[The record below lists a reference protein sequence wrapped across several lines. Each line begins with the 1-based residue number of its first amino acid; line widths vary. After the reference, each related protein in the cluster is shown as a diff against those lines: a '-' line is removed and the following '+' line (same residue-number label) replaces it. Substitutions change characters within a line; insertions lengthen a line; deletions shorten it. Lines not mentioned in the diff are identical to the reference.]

1 MLHILW
7 IILKIIL
14 SIIGILLAIVLGVL
28 LLILFCPVRY
38 EAQVAKPEAEKVLDA
53 EIKAKVSWLFRA
65 ISVRV
70 TCIKRK
76 PEMSVALFGRSLDK
90 LLGLSKPAGEKE
102 KAAEDKVKKP
112 ETAVQETTALSE
124 QANQKPVLEAEEL
137 RKESGKVPAKAEENT
152 EKQTESAREK
162 EDSAEPVKDETEPAE
177 SVKEEKEQTAPDS
190 LQNEPEKESGK
201 PAQVEETSEKDTE
214 KSETDSTSKKSFFE
228 KLEEK
233 TGAIGRK
240 IHSAF
245 EKLQTLM
252 EKAEWWKDFIT
263 DERTGFAVSCVLR
276 ELGKIIRHILPK
288 KFWGHVTY
296 GFEDPSITG
305 RILAF
310 AGMTLP
316 LHKNAVEIDPRFD
329 EEFILDADVGLK
341 GRLYGIRLAA
351 SAVLILINKDVWF
364 VIKTLMH
371 KEG

>member
-38 EAQVAKPEAEKVLDA
+38 EANVTKPEAEKVLDA
-53 EIKAKVSWLFRA
+53 EIQAKVSWLFRA
-65 ISVRV
+65 ISVKV

-76 PEMSVALFGRSLDK
+76 PEFAITLFGRSLDK
-90 LLGLSKPAGEKE
+90 LLGKSKPSGGKE
-102 KAAEDKVKKP
+102 KAAEDKAKKAKAAEP
-112 ETAVQETTALSE
+112 EEAPEQEAG
-124 QANQKPVLEAEEL
+124 KPVLEAEEL
-137 RKESGKVPAKAEENT
+137 RKESGKTPAEAKD
-152 EKQTESAREK
+152 QTEEQ
-162 EDSAEPVKDETEPAE
+162 TG
-177 SVKEEKEQTAPDS
+177 SVEEKEELTVPDS
-190 LQNEPEKESGK
+190 LQKETEEEPAEPEIPQKEQEK
-201 PAQVEETSEKDTE
+201 PEEKSELSAQIEETSEKDTE
-214 KSETDSTSKKSFFE
+214 KTEKETAPKKSVFE

-245 EKLQTLM
+245 EKLQALM

-263 DERTGFAVSCVLR
+263 DEKTGFAISCVLR

>member
-76 PEMSVALFGRSLDK
+76 PEMSVTLFGRSLDK

-112 ETAVQETTALSE
+112 ETAVPEPPALPE
-124 QANQKPVLEAEEL
+124 QANQIPVLEAEEL
-137 RKESGKVPAKAEENT
+137 RKESEKVSAKAEENT
-152 EKQTESAREK
+152 EKKAESAGEK
-162 EDSAEPVKDETEPAE
+162 EEPAE
-177 SVKEEKEQTAPDS
+177 PGKEAKEQAAPDN
-190 LQNEPEKESGK
+190 LQNEPEKESEV
-201 PAQVEETSEKDTE
+201 PAQIEETSEKDTDKTE
-214 KSETDSTSKKSFFE
+214 TESEPKLSFFE

-233 TGAIGRK
+233 TGAFGKK
-240 IHSAF
+240 IRSTL

-263 DERTGFAVSCVLR
+263 DERTGFALSCVLR

-329 EEFILDADVGLK
+329 EEFILDVDVGLK

>member
-14 SIIGILLAIVLGVL
+14 LIIGILLAIVLGVL

-38 EAQVAKPEAEKVLDA
+38 EAAVVKPQAEKVLDA
-53 EIKAKVSWLFRA
+53 QVQAKVSWLFQA

-70 TCIKRK
+70 SCIKRK
-76 PEMSVALFGRSLDK
+76 PEFGIYLFGKSLDSLFGK
-90 LLGLSKPAGEKE
+90 KKPDTQKTGTEKE
-102 KAAEDKVKKP
+102 KVKKKDEAGADAASP
-112 ETAVQETTALSE
+112 SGGDE
-124 QANQKPVLEAEEL
+124 KPKVLEAEEL
-137 RKESGKVPAKAEENT
+137 RKESEKVPDTSESSA
-152 EKQTESAREK
+152 EKQEDSEPQEKEPAVADKSKDEKPEESEEAEKIEEESA
-162 EDSAEPVKDETEPAE
+162 KDEESREAE
-177 SVKEEKEQTAPDS
+177 IDTQ
-190 LQNEPEKESGK
+190 PEK
-201 PAQVEETSEKDTE
+201 AA
-214 KSETDSTSKKSFFE
+214 SKKSFFE
-228 KLEEK
+228 KLGEK
-233 TGAIGRK
+233 TGAFGRK
-240 IHSAF
+240 IHDTF
-245 EKLQTLM
+245 EKLQKLM

-263 DERTGFAVSCVLR
+263 DERTGFAISCVLG

-305 RILAF
+305 RILAL

-329 EEFILDADVGLK
+329 EGFILDADAGLK

-351 SAVLILINKDVWF
+351 SAVMILINKDVWF

>member
-14 SIIGILLAIVLGVL
+14 MIIGILLAVVLGVL

-38 EAQVAKPEAEKVLDA
+38 EAAVAKPQAEKILDA
-53 EIKAKVSWLFRA
+53 QVQAKVSWLFRV

-70 TCIKRK
+70 SCIKRK
-76 PEMSVALFGRSLDK
+76 PEFGIYLFGKSLDSLFGK
-90 LLGLSKPAGEKE
+90 KKPDSEKTGAAKEKAEKKDKAEPAAEVPSDEKE
-102 KAAEDKVKKP
+102 KPK
-112 ETAVQETTALSE
+112 
-124 QANQKPVLEAEEL
+124 VLEAEEL
-137 RKESGKVPAKAEENT
+137 RKESEKEPDVSENSPK
-152 EKQTESAREK
+152 EQ
-162 EDSAEPVKDETEPAE
+162 EDSAVQEKEPAAADE
-177 SVKEEKEQTAPDS
+177 IKEEKPE
-190 LQNEPEKESGK
+190 EPEKIEEE
-201 PAQVEETSEKDTE
+201 PEEVEETPEAEEDKDKEPEKAAP
-214 KSETDSTSKKSFFE
+214 KKSFFE

-233 TGAIGRK
+233 TGALGRK
-240 IHSAF
+240 IHDTF
-245 EKLQTLM
+245 EKLQKLM

-263 DERTGFAVSCVLR
+263 DERTGFAISCVLGQ
-276 ELGKIIRHILPK
+276 LGKIIKHILPK
-288 KFWGHVTY
+288 KFWGHITY

-305 RILAF
+305 RILAL

-351 SAVLILINKDVWF
+351 SAVMILINKDVWF

-371 KEG
+371 REG

>member
-14 SIIGILLAIVLGVL
+14 MIIGILLAVVLGVL

-38 EAQVAKPEAEKVLDA
+38 EAAVAKPQAEKILDA
-53 EIKAKVSWLFRA
+53 QVQAKVSWLFRA

-70 TCIKRK
+70 SCIKRK
-76 PEMSVALFGRSLDK
+76 PEFGIYLFGKSLDSLFGK
-90 LLGLSKPAGEKE
+90 KKPDSEKTGAAKEKGKKKDEPGADAAPPADEKE
-102 KAAEDKVKKP
+102 KAK
-112 ETAVQETTALSE
+112 
-124 QANQKPVLEAEEL
+124 VLEAEEL
-137 RKESGKVPAKAEENT
+137 RKES
-152 EKQTESAREK
+152 EKESAMPESSPK
-162 EDSAEPVKDETEPAE
+162 EQEDSAVQEKEPAAADE
-177 SVKEEKEQTAPDS
+177 IKEEKPEESEKIEEESAEGEETPTAVEDKDK
-190 LQNEPEKESGK
+190 EPEKAA
-201 PAQVEETSEKDTE
+201 P
-214 KSETDSTSKKSFFE
+214 KKSFFE

-233 TGAIGRK
+233 TGALGRK
-240 IHSAF
+240 IHDSF
-245 EKLQTLM
+245 EKLQKLM

-263 DERTGFAVSCVLR
+263 DERTGFAISCVLGQ
-276 ELGKIIRHILPK
+276 LGKIIKHILPK
-288 KFWGHVTY
+288 KFWGHITY

-305 RILAF
+305 RILAL

-351 SAVLILINKDVWF
+351 SAVMILINKDVWF

-371 KEG
+371 REG

>member
-38 EAQVAKPEAEKVLDA
+38 EANVTKPEAEKVLDA
-53 EIKAKVSWLFRA
+53 QIQAKVSWLFRA

-76 PEMSVALFGRSLDK
+76 PEIAITLFGRSLDK
-90 LLGLSKPAGEKE
+90 LLGKSKPDGGKE
-102 KAAEDKVKKP
+102 KAAENKAKKP
-112 ETAVQETTALSE
+112 ETAESE
-124 QANQKPVLEAEEL
+124 KAAAPEQMSTKPVLEAEEL
-137 RKESGKVPAKAEENT
+137 RKES
-152 EKQTESAREK
+152 EKT
-162 EDSAEPVKDETEPAE
+162 SAEPEENAE
-177 SVKEEKEQTAPDS
+177 KQSGPGSEDKESSESGS
-190 LQNEPEKESGK
+190 LPKEPEEVAEV
-201 PAQVEETSEKDTE
+201 PAQIEE
-214 KSETDSTSKKSFFE
+214 KSEEDTENTKADKAPKKSFFE
-228 KLEEK
+228 KMEEK
-233 TGAIGRK
+233 TGALGRK

-245 EKLQTLM
+245 EKLQVLM
-252 EKAEWWKDFIT
+252 QKAEWWKGFIT
-263 DERTGFAVSCVLR
+263 DERTGFALSCVLR
-276 ELGKIIRHILPK
+276 EIGKIIRHILPK

-305 RILAF
+305 RILAV
-310 AGMTLP
+310 AGMSLP

-351 SAVLILINKDVWF
+351 SAVLILINRDVWF